1 VSVLMPCFDAAATVD
16 EAVESIL
23 AQTYT
28 DFELVAV
35 DDGSKDDTR
44 ARLEAWAE
52 RDRRVIAMPRPHGG
66 LVEALQVGLAACRAP
81 LVARMDADDR
91 SLPERLARQV
101 AYLGTHPQ
109 TCVVGCL
116 VEGFPASDVRQGFQL
131 YIEWLNS
138 LTTPET
144 IAGELYV
151 ESPLAH
157 PSVLMRREW
166 LERVGGYQ
174 ERGWAEDYDLWLRL
188 HLSGGSFAKVPE
200 VLLLWRE
207 HPARATRTDARYSVE
222 NFLRAKAHYLVRGP
236 LADRQ
241 SLIIWGAGQMGRR
254 LSKHLV
260 RQGAP
265 LRAFVDID
273 PAKIGRLRRGVPI
286 VAPADLPSLWASS
299 PQPIL
304 LAAVGSRG
312 ARSLIRDQLTA
323 LGLAEGVDWW
333 AAA

>member
-1 VSVLMPCFDAAATVD
+1 MPCHNAAATVD

-23 AQTYT
+23 RQTLA
-28 DFELVAV
+28 DLELVAV
-35 DDGSKDDTR
+35 DDGSTDDTR
-44 ARLEAWAE
+44 RRLEAWAR
-52 RDRRVIAMPRPHGG
+52 RDRRVVVQPRPRGG
-66 LVEALQVGLAACRAP
+66 LVQALQEGLSECRAP

-91 SLPERLARQV
+91 SAPERLAQQV
-101 AYLGTHPQ
+101 EHLESHPHVV
-109 TCVVGCL
+109 VVGSL
-116 VEGFPASDVRQGFQL
+116 VEGFPAADVREGFRIYL
-131 YIEWLNS
+131 EWLNS
-138 LTTPET
+138 LTTPEA
-144 IAGELYV
+144 IAHEMFV

-157 PSVLMRREW
+157 PSVVMRRDW
-166 LERVGGYQ
+166 LSRVGGYQ
-174 ERGWAEDYDLWLRL
+174 DRGWPEDYDLWLRL
-188 HLSGGSFAKVPE
+188 HQAGAQFAKVPR
-200 VLLLWRE
+200 VLLAWRE

-299 PQPIL
+299 PQPVL